1 MEARIMISMGCMAV
15 GVEAGASLGNGLTL
29 VDCEND
35 VFARNDHPSL
45 GNSICTSTHYD
56 CVMIQ
61 FGYIHRYK
69 KIFAPVSNY
78 I

>member
-15 GVEAGASLGNGLTL
+15 GVEARASLGNGLTL

-56 CVMIQ
+56 CVMIKLSTNAEIY
-61 FGYIHRYK
+61 GW
-69 KIFAPVSNY
+69 SML
-78 I
+78 